1 MKQHINELQK
11 METKEMKQTEA
22 KMVLHIKIVS
32 A

>member
-1 MKQHINELQK
+1 MEQHINELQK

-22 KMVLHIKIVS
+22 KMALHIKIVS